1 MVLHKQREQYFLR
14 DKDWSTGSNSNET
27 IKHYIQKRYPCIF
40 GEKSQKYQKKISKK
54 FCLNTGVKKVSRSH
68 ISRTTYYKKN
78 KNFLHCRNTVN

>member
-14 DKDWSTGSNSNET
+14 DKDWSTGSNANET

-54 FCLNTGVKKVSRSH
+54 FCLNTGVKKVSR
-68 ISRTTYYKKN
+68 TTYYKKI